1 MRYLTLTILLSG
13 ALAAQTPNWWQ
24 RPDLPQY
31 FKQFK
36 IPLAKPPSNHA
47 DALPRTCAIP
57 LTNALKKDTTNDRM
71 SFKVNPSQTSKMP
84 VVPPPAPSCD
94 DVR

>member
-13 ALAAQTPNWWQ
+13 AVAAQTPSW
-24 RPDLPQY
+24 RPPNLQQY

-36 IPLAKPPSNHA
+36 FPDVKPAVNVQK
-47 DALPRTCAIP
+47 CAIP
-57 LTNALKKDTTNDRM
+57 LLNVLKKEPTNDRM
-71 SFKVNPSQTSKMP
+71 V
-84 VVPPPAPSCD
+84 VHVPPSNSPSIVVITPPTPSCD

>member
-13 ALAAQTPNWWQ
+13 ALAAQTQDWRQPNL
-24 RPDLPQY
+24 RQY

-36 IPLAKPPSNHA
+36 FPEVQPQTPVREAA
-47 DALPRTCAIP
+47 PRVCAIP
-57 LTNALKKDTTNDRM
+57 LLNVLKKDRTNDHM
-71 SFKVNPSQTSKMP
+71 TFHVPPKSTSKMP
-84 VVPPPAPSCD
+84 VISPPAPSCD